1 MTLQFVHRPVREFKK
16 PSCVQLSD
24 EEDEEEE
31 EKSLLIVGPKEVV
44 GRGERIEHWTDRLEK
59 HIHI

>member
-1 MTLQFVHRPVREFKK
+1 MREFKK

-31 EKSLLIVGPKEVV
+31 EKSLLIVGPKKVV
-44 GRGERIEHWTDRLEK
+44 GRGERIEH
-59 HIHI
+59 